1 MDNPVPPGKEGTL
14 LYCNHSVLV
23 VAVGAPLCAA
33 MCALCAPGPDW
44 CVLIG
49 ILSVQPTSYL
59 APAS

>member
-1 MDNPVPPGKEGTL
+1 MGNVKDTIANTR
-14 LYCNHSVLV
+14 VLV

-49 ILSVQPTSYL
+49 ILSVQPPMPPIL